1 MENGIKIDS
10 KVGSSKATRRRFK
23 PEEKKKI
30 LKEAFSEGGSSSLTA
45 RKYGIAPSVL
55 YTWRRLMESGQQ
67 KAIETEE
74 ELVPVSEVKRLETRV
89 RELERALGRQTM
101 QVDILKEAVKIAREK
116 KLISQEPLH
125 GVDGFV

>member
-1 MENGIKIDS
+1 MEELKIQGSGATS
-10 KVGSSKATRRRFK
+10 KVTRRRFK

-30 LKEAFSEGGSSSLTA
+30 LREAFAPGASSSITA

-55 YTWRRLMESGQQ
+55 YNWRRLMESGQA

-74 ELVPVSEVKRLETRV
+74 ELVPVSEVKKLENRV

-101 QVDILKEAVKIAREK
+101 QNDILKEAVKIAREK
-116 KLISQEPLH
+116 KLISQEPFQ
-125 GVDGFV
+125 GVDGFF

>member
-1 MENGIKIDS
+1 MENGHKIET
-10 KVGSSKATRRRFK
+10 KLGSSKATLRRFK

-30 LKEAFSEGGSSSLTA
+30 LKEAFAEGASSSLTA
-45 RKYGIAPSVL
+45 RKYGIAPCVL

-74 ELVPVSEVKRLETRV
+74 ELVPASEVKRLETKI

-116 KLISQEPLH
+116 KLISQEPLQ
-125 GVDGFV
+125 GVDGFA

>member
-1 MENGIKIDS
+1 MEDGKIQGSAEIS
-10 KVGSSKATRRRFK
+10 KGTRRRFK

-30 LKEAFSEGGSSSLTA
+30 LKEAFGPGASSSLTA

-55 YTWRRLMESGQQ
+55 YNWRRLMESGQD

-74 ELVPVSEVKRLETRV
+74 ELVPVSEVKKLETKV

-101 QVDILKEAVKIAREK
+101 QNDILKEAVKIAREK
-116 KLISQEPLH
+116 KLISQEPLQ
-125 GVDGFV
+125 GVDGFI

>member
-1 MENGIKIDS
+1 MEELKIQGSGATS
-10 KVGSSKATRRRFK
+10 KVTRRRFK

-30 LKEAFSEGGSSSLTA
+30 LREAFAPGASSSITA

-55 YTWRRLMESGQQ
+55 YNWRRLMESGQA

-74 ELVPVSEVKRLETRV
+74 ELVPVSEVKKLESRV

-101 QVDILKEAVKIAREK
+101 QNDILKEAVKIAREK
-116 KLISQEPLH
+116 KLISQEPLQ
-125 GVDGFV
+125 GVDGFL

>member
-1 MENGIKIDS
+1 
-10 KVGSSKATRRRFK
+10 
-23 PEEKKKI
+23 
-30 LKEAFSEGGSSSLTA
+30 
-45 RKYGIAPSVL
+45 
-55 YTWRRLMESGQQ
+55 MESGQQ

-89 RELERALGRQTM
+89 RELECALGRQTM

-116 KLISQEPLH
+116 KLISQEPLQ

>member
-1 MENGIKIDS
+1 MEELKIQGSGATS
-10 KVGSSKATRRRFK
+10 KVTRRRFK

-30 LKEAFSEGGSSSLTA
+30 LREAFAPGASSSLTA

-55 YTWRRLMESGQQ
+55 YNWRRLMESGQA

-74 ELVPVSEVKRLETRV
+74 ELVPVSEVKKLENRV

-101 QVDILKEAVKIAREK
+101 QNDILKEAVKIAREK
-116 KLISQEPLH
+116 KLISQEPLQ
-125 GVDGFV
+125 GVDGFL